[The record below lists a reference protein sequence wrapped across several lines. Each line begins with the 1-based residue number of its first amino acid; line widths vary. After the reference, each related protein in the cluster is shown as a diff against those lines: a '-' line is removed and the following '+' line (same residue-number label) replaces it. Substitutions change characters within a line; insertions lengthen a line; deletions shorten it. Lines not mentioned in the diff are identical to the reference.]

1 MKTIKSL
8 LATTSIPETLVR
20 NTIRQ
25 FGGWETFKEC
35 ADDVVDYGIDGG
47 FSGFI
52 YNNETV
58 KFYANNRKAI
68 IQLARSE
75 AQECDETTVDMV
87 AAFRCVRKH
96 GYSVADVEGFLLFN
110 DAKHED
116 YPALATAM
124 AWYAAEAV
132 CRAYVEAVL

>member
-20 NTIRQ
+20 NTVRRL
-25 FGGWETFKEC
+25 GGWEALKEC
-35 ADDVVDYGIDGG
+35 AGDVVNHGIDGG

-52 YNNETV
+52 YYNETV

-75 AQECDETTVDMV
+75 AQECGVTTVEMV
-87 AAFRCVRKH
+87 AAFRCVRKN
-96 GYSVADVEGFLLFN
+96 GYSVADVEGFMLFD

-116 YPALATAM
+116 YTVLATAM
-124 AWYAAEAV
+124 AFYAAEAV
-132 CRAYVEAVL
+132 CRAYVDAVS